1 MLGKK
6 GWGAL
11 ALVGLVVAA
20 CSSDAKPQ
28 SGASSAGVSA
38 SSSPAVTA
46 PPFTPTY
53 VTGPCNDEVPTDPRV
68 ECGVLTVAV
77 DRSAPDGAKAELPVA
92 IIHPPAGVEKQP
104 DPVVYFSGG
113 PGFPGLTNASGF
125 LNHPDVTDRDMI
137 LFDQRGTG
145 KATPNLDCPDVYE
158 HAFTALGAAAEPA
171 AEADAAIDV
180 LKRCRDALVAQG
192 IDLTKFST
200 PITADDVADLK
211 LALGIDT
218 WNLFGV
224 SYGTAVALEVLR
236 RHPEGVRSAVI
247 DSVVPTDAPGDAQ
260 KRAEVTHRAIDTLA
274 AGCAADP
281 ACHRDVPDVAAE
293 LTHLMDDWNATP
305 FETDVQDRNGAT
317 RHLVLTG
324 YDAVAGIW
332 NAMYDTTLIPLL
344 PMVIHRLPDRDAF
357 AATVAQQLA
366 GDGLDQLTG
375 AAEGDTISVD
385 CADKQRL
392 QRATEAEVLARDPMM
407 TSFFTLSPERCDL
420 WDVPSVDASFNEPVH
435 SDVPTL
441 VLAGE
446 YDPITPP
453 ADGRHV
459 ADGLA
464 HATFVQ
470 FPGLGH
476 GTVFSGAPCP
486 VNVFQSF
493 IADPAS
499 PFTTCVDTMGPPKW
513 APLGQNPG
521 G

>member
-1 MLGKK
+1 
-6 GWGAL
+6 
-11 ALVGLVVAA
+11 VA
-20 CSSDAKPQ
+20 
-28 SGASSAGVSA
+28 
-38 SSSPAVTA
+38 
-46 PPFTPTY
+46 
-53 VTGPCNDEVPTDPRV
+53 GPCNDEVPADPRV

-77 DRSAPDGAKAELPVA
+77 DRSQPDGAKAELPVA
-92 IIHPPAGVEKQP
+92 IVHPAPGVQKQP
-104 DPVVYFSGG
+104 DPVIYFSGG
-113 PGFPGLTNASGF
+113 PGDPGLTIAGGF
-125 LNHPDVTDRDMI
+125 LNRGWVTDRDVI

-145 KATPNLDCPDVYE
+145 RAKPNLDCPDVYD
-158 HAFTALGAAAEPA
+158 HAFTALGAAAAPA
-171 AEADAAIDV
+171 SEADAANAI
-180 LKRCRDALVAQG
+180 LERCRSSFVAQG
-192 IDLTKFST
+192 VDLSKFST

-218 WNLFGV
+218 WNIFGV
-224 SYGTAVALEVLR
+224 SYGTAVALAVLR
-236 RHPEGVRSAVI
+236 QHPEGVRSAVI

-260 KRAEVTHRAIDTLA
+260 QRADVVHRALDTLA

-281 ACHRDVPDVAAE
+281 GCRRDVPDLSAE
-293 LTHLMDDWNATP
+293 LAHLMDDWNTTP
-305 FETDVQDRNGAT
+305 FEADVQDRTGAT

-344 PMVIHRLPDRDAF
+344 PMVIHRLPARDAF
-357 AATVAQQLA
+357 ASTVAQQLA
-366 GDGLDQLTG
+366 GDGLQQLTS
-375 AAEGDTISVD
+375 AAEGDTLSVA

-392 QRATEAEVLARDPMM
+392 ERSPEADVMARDPMM

-441 VLAGE
+441 VLADE

-453 ADGRHV
+453 AGSQHV
-459 ADGLA
+459 ADGLT

-476 GTVFSGAPCP
+476 GAVFSGAPCP

-493 IADPAS
+493 LADPSA
-499 PFTTCVDTMGPPKW
+499 PFPTCVGTMGPPKW